1 MRKIEE
7 IVQIFKVLG
16 DEHRLRILL
25 MLKKRPM
32 YVCRIQEVLDI
43 ALSTVSQQ
51 LKLMSISGYILK
63 TREGRWIAY
72 RINDENELLMK
83 LLDIV
88 EKGLERSAVIRR
100 DEMKAREC
108 SSKC

>member
-1 MRKIEE
+1 MRKVEE

-32 YVCRIQEVLDI
+32 YVCRIQRVLDI
-43 ALSTVSQQ
+43 ALSTVSQK
-51 LKLMSISGYILK
+51 LKLMSISRFILK

-72 RINDENELLMK
+72 RINEEDELLMK

-88 EKGLERSAVIRR
+88 KKSLEQSPVVHQDEKA
-100 DEMKAREC
+100 ANQC
-108 SSKC
+108 SPKC

>member
-1 MRKIEE
+1 MRKIKE

-51 LKLMSISGYILK
+51 LKLMSMSGYILK
-63 TREGRWIAY
+63 TREGSQRYLKAY
-72 RINDENELLMK
+72 SPTGN
-83 LLDIV
+83 
-88 EKGLERSAVIRR
+88 
-100 DEMKAREC
+100 
-108 SSKC
+108 SSRAFYIF

>member
-1 MRKIEE
+1 MRKIKE

-51 LKLMSISGYILK
+51 LKLMSMSGYILK

-88 EKGLERSAVIRR
+88 GKGLERSPVIRG
-100 DEMKAREC
+100 MK
-108 SSKC
+108 